1 MDYTIT
7 INIGKKTIEK
17 TIKANDFRIE
27 GNFIVF
33 YKDLGEGSDFD
44 ERTIAIFSKY
54 SFISGI
60 KN

>member
-7 INIGKKTIEK
+7 INIGGKITAK

-27 GNFIVF
+27 GNFI
-33 YKDLGEGSDFD
+33 
-44 ERTIAIFSKY
+44 
-54 SFISGI
+54 SGI